1 MVNVSL
7 IVNEVNKMGLEHVA
21 ELCADSGCS
30 LIFPSSTS
38 VYGTQDELVDEDCP
52 EEDLKPQ
59 SPYADSKIFGEK
71 LLAKLAAVKGLKYVT
86 LRLGTIFGYSIGMR
100 FHTAVN
106 KFIWQASVGMPITVW
121 RTALNQ
127 KRPYCGLKDCV
138 SAINFFVAKGL
149 FDCQVY
155 NIVTSNLTVKNI
167 TDIIRKYVPD
177 IQIAFVDS
185 PIMNQLSYEV
195 SCEKSRALGLIY
207 NDDIETSVRKTLLK
221 LRNANA
227 DVECIDM

>member
-1 MVNVSL
+1 M
-7 IVNEVNKMGLEHVA
+7 
-21 ELCADSGCS
+21 
-30 LIFPSSTS
+30 
-38 VYGTQDELVDEDCP
+38 
-52 EEDLKPQ
+52 
-59 SPYADSKIFGEK
+59 
-71 LLAKLAAVKGLKYVT
+71 
-86 LRLGTIFGYSIGMR
+86 
-100 FHTAVN
+100 
-106 KFIWQASVGMPITVW
+106 
-121 RTALNQ
+121 
-127 KRPYCGLKDCV
+127 
-138 SAINFFVAKGL
+138 AKGL